1 MVDGLKFLLTSCYT
15 PLNEGFCILIP
26 FIYSL
31 FKHLQYYCYYDMYR
45 DLGRLGLYIWAAFLA
60 SSFAYWEEHWFAYW
74 EEHWLW
80 VQATLPRSRG
90 DHSGLSPRLF
100 QPQAPNIDHLFVNCE
115 TILTE
120 ENQSLVYAGVC
131 LCVVGCFVREVIRSF
146 LLKWEPV
153 KKSSKM
159 SSSCQYFH
167 LLPLRPSTS
176 ILLFQAGKGY
186 SGSWSLSQGRTW
198 N

>member
-115 TILTE
+115 TILSS
-120 ENQSLVYAGVC
+120 SLVENDHSLATFVWFWWLWFERVLYPHVFTHVEEAGNN
-131 LCVVGCFVREVIRSF
+131 I
-146 LLKWEPV
+146 LKRKNR
-153 KKSSKM
+153 KKSISFWLK
-159 SSSCQYFH
+159 
-167 LLPLRPSTS
+167 
-176 ILLFQAGKGY
+176 
-186 SGSWSLSQGRTW
+186 SQKLIDFYLG
-198 N
+198 NDYAK

>member
-15 PLNEGFCILIP
+15 PLNEGSCILIP

-45 DLGRLGLYIWAAFLA
+45 DLGRLGLCIWAAFLA
-60 SSFAYWEEHWFAYW
+60 SLFEYW

-90 DHSGLSPRLF
+90 DHSDLSPRLF
-100 QPQAPNIDHLFVNCE
+100 RPQAPNTDHLFVNCK

-120 ENQSLVYAGVC
+120 ENQRLVYAAVC
-131 LCVVGCFVREVIRSF
+131 LCVVGCFVREVIGSF
-146 LLKWEPV
+146 LLKLEPV
-153 KKSSKM
+153 SKSSKM
-159 SSSCQYFH
+159 SSSCQYFR

-176 ILLFQAGKGY
+176 VLLVQAGKGY
-186 SGSWSLSQGRTW
+186 SGSWSLSQGRA
-198 N
+198 